1 MTFNSVCLS
10 LVVTCNGASVICCD
24 FCYLKLY
31 VCVTWCDFS
40 CFRTL
45 RMIQLYGNG
54 DRNSARRYR
63 APQEKQRSALLHV
76 TTERGNREE
85 EANLNLLKTHIYT
98 QVLLSQVSW
107 WNTQFPGRI
116 CPRRCC
122 QTWEYAAIL
131 PQRVRWNCSLWFFF
145 FTIESVSSI
154 LLFVGFICFLL

>member
-1 MTFNSVCLS
+1 MSRWNQTGTDTVSLLQTEVIHGWSTFSPKLFLVLWLLTVCACHLLWLLMVILWS
-10 LVVTCNGASVICCD
+10 VVTCNGASGFALTCN
-24 FCYLKLY
+24 
-31 VCVTWCDFS
+31 S

-98 QVLLSQVSW
+98 QVRLSQVSW

-122 QTWEYAAIL
+122 
-131 PQRVRWNCSLWFFF
+131 
-145 FTIESVSSI
+145 
-154 LLFVGFICFLL
+154 